1 MRSWTGGRKGKETK
15 YNHLFERKGCVW
27 VLPMSLKRHKK
38 KKGGVVQKSLA
49 SAGSFSPRSM
59 APWGIPGG
67 GGRGRGGIPSYVT
80 QSPHD
85 PSKMSLTRNC
95 GMQGVQQKMLRL
107 GRGDQRLGGEGC
119 IRSPYP
125 ETSTSER
132 KFGKHRMEESW
143 KPTELKEAQK
153 EPNSSPKMT
162 NPENEGK
169 NHQVNAIRTG
179 DDYGKPR

>member
-1 MRSWTGGRKGKETK
+1 
-15 YNHLFERKGCVW
+15 
-27 VLPMSLKRHKK
+27 
-38 KKGGVVQKSLA
+38 
-49 SAGSFSPRSM
+49 
-59 APWGIPGG
+59 
-67 GGRGRGGIPSYVT
+67 
-80 QSPHD
+80 
-85 PSKMSLTRNC
+85 
-95 GMQGVQQKMLRL
+95 MLRL
-107 GRGDQRLGGEGC
+107 GRGDQRLGVEGC

-132 KFGKHRMEESW
+132 KFGKHRMEESR